1 MELKKQIQRLYQSRI
16 NDAIEQNKE
25 IQENQNVKIWKPR
38 IQKPRR
44 AGKEE

>member
-1 MELKKQIQRLYQSRI
+1 MKFKEQIQRLYQSRI

-44 AGKEE
+44 AGKKE